1 MGHVTLEPI
10 RTFTRGTE
18 TIAEIRIAGR
28 ALYIHRNEGKLYH
41 WLGKDKLVK
50 NAELADLAE
59 SMLKVRRPARQ
70 GTYPERQCC
79 RCTNRFT
86 PKGPESYVC
95 PGCKSESMKR
105 VAA

>member
-1 MGHVTLEPI
+1 MTFEPI

-28 ALYIHRNEGKLYH
+28 TLYVHRKEGNLYH
-41 WLGKDKLVK
+41 WLGKDKLVT
-50 NAELADLAE
+50 NSDLAELAE
-59 SMLKVRRPARQ
+59 SMLGGCR
-70 GTYPERQCC
+70 TYPERQCC
-79 RCTNRFT
+79 RCSNRFT